1 MTSNSTELD
10 KINRQLEE
18 LTGTLERVSIRL
30 AEIEGKPKVA
40 ARVGEQTRH
49 AVDGLANYIEE
60 HPVRATVI
68 AFLLGA
74 LLFRGRH

>member
-1 MTSNSTELD
+1 MTAKDSELD
-10 KINRQLEE
+10 QINTKLEE
-18 LTGTLERVSIRL
+18 LSGTLEQVSIRL
-30 AEIEGKPKVA
+30 AEMEGKPKVA
-40 ARVGEQTRH
+40 DRVGAQTRH
-49 AVDGLANYIEE
+49 AFDSMADFIEE